1 MSSTRLSEQDGS
13 KTVELHPGDELEV
26 LLKSNPTAG
35 YRWEVAAVDAAVL
48 KLVGEPKFTPFS
60 GALGAGGKVSVR
72 FKVLAAGQTAV
83 QLIYHRS
90 FEKTLHPPGPSRQR
104 LSSNRKDER

>member
-1 MSSTRLSEQDGS
+1 MSPTRLSEQDGS

-35 YRWEVAAVDAAVL
+35 YRWEVASVDVAIL
-48 KLVGEPKFTPFS
+48 KLVGEPEFTPFS

-72 FKVLAAGQTAV
+72 FKALSTGQTAL
-83 QLIYHRS
+83 QLIYRRS
-90 FEKTLHPPGPSRQR
+90 FEKHTPPTRTF
-104 LSSNRKDER
+104 KTTVIVK

>member
-60 GALGAGGKVSVR
+60 DALGAGGKVSVR
-72 FKVLAAGQTAV
+72 FRVLAAGQTAL
-83 QLIYHRS
+83 QLMYHRS
-90 FEKTLHPPGPSRQR
+90 FEKNTPPTRTF
-104 LSSNRKDER
+104 KTTVVVKEER

>member
-48 KLVGEPKFTPFS
+48 KLVGEPEFTPFS
-60 GALGAGGKVSVR
+60 GALGAGGKVTFRLKAV
-72 FKVLAAGQTAV
+72 AAGQTTL
-83 QLIYHRS
+83 QLIYHRT
-90 FEKTLHPPGPSRQR
+90 FEKNTPPT
-104 LSSNRKDER
+104 KTFKTTVIVK